1 MTGATA
7 FGARRAILGLLLAA
21 GAKPVWAHAFLEKA
35 SPPVGSQSPVS
46 PADLTLRFT
55 EPVEPLFCTIQLL
68 GPSGAAIGVAAPKP
82 IDNAQALVVAL
93 PKLQAGT
100 YTVVW
105 HVTSVDT
112 HKTEGR
118 FQFSIGP

>member
-1 MTGATA
+1 MYLRTLLTVAP
-7 FGARRAILGLLLAA
+7 LLAPPA
-21 GAKPVWAHAFLEKA
+21 AWAHAFLAGA
-35 SPPVGSQSPVS
+35 SPPVGSQM
-46 PADLTLRFT
+46 PAAPAALTLRFT

-68 GPSGAAIGVAAPKP
+68 NPGGTAVSVPAPNVP
-82 IDNAQALVVAL
+82 ANNPQALVVAL
-93 PKLQAGT
+93 PRLGPGT

-118 FQFSIGP
+118 YQFSIGP